1 MVKIMLPLAASVLDS
16 RHWLKVSVSAS
27 PLERDW
33 LLSAS
38 LTVVVIEPLTEHGL
52 VDELAAAGC
61 VALAML
67 ALWRDPNAAT
77 SPRWTRDCNTP
88 VCSAIGAE
96 PID

>member
-27 PLERDW
+27 P
-33 LLSAS
+33 S